1 MEDLIMESKKFYQ
14 SKTFWFNVIAL
25 VVMVLGAFGYKGEVP
40 EEWAALVPA
49 ILAIVNLVLRFI
61 TKQPIER

>member
-1 MEDLIMESKKFYQ
+1 MDSKKFYQ

-25 VVMVLGAFGYKGEVP
+25 IVMVLGAFGYEGEIP

-49 ILAIVNLVLRFI
+49 ILAIVNLILRFV
-61 TKQPIER
+61 TKQPIEK